1 MTVPGIT
8 TTQLDGALGVLPA
21 SAGRPYAC
29 VGTSSSGTAAT
40 PALYARVSDVVSTFG
55 QGPNV
60 EDACYHIQRTG
71 RPVLITKAAT
81 VTDGSYG
88 TPVNGI
94 TGTSVVAV
102 AASVKPYDLY
112 DFIFEVVTGGTRGTA
127 GIKYRYSLDGGENWS
142 ATIALGTDVAITTAA
157 GNVGLTFAA
166 GTLVAG
172 DRFSVRTV
180 APIYDSTSL
189 LAALTALGQST
200 LPWEIVHVG
209 GAVSATFAGVIES
222 WMTGL
227 AAASKNRA
235 YVCNA
240 RVPAVSE
247 SEATYSSSIG
257 TDFASFT
264 TKHGLICAGACD
276 LPSSVSGRPYR
287 TPASR
292 GIGSRQAVVDVQI
305 NIANIDQGGPIPGAR
320 IRDSLGNV
328 KHHDEAVNPGLDALG
343 FCVLR
348 TWDNEP
354 GVYVNR
360 PRLMSGAT
368 SDFQLMPHR
377 RVMNTGI
384 DTCLAYLRR
393 RLSKDILVDPETG
406 YISEADA
413 TEMEKAANALLLS
426 ALTSQRK
433 ASRAWLV
440 VSRTDNILSTAT
452 INFEL
457 RIVPLGYPD
466 TFVLTA
472 GFVNPA
478 LNAVT
483 A

>member
-21 SAGRPYAC
+21 SAGRPYAV
-29 VGTSSSGTAAT
+29 VGTCSSGTAAT
-40 PALYARVSDVVSTFG
+40 PATYARVTDLVAAAG
-55 QGPNV
+55 QGPAV
-60 EDACYHIQRTG
+60 EDAAYHIQRTG
-71 RPVLITKAAT
+71 RPVMFVKAAT
-81 VTDGSYG
+81 ATDGGYG
-88 TPVNGI
+88 TPVDGI
-94 TGTSVVAV
+94 TGTSDVTVDTDV
-102 AASVKPYDLY
+102 EPHDRY
-112 DFIFEVVTGGTRGTA
+112 DFIFKVVTGGTIGVA
-127 GIKYRYSLDGGENWS
+127 GITYRYSLDGGENWS
-142 ATIALGTDVAITTAA
+142 ATTALGTANALTMTP
-157 GNVGLTFAA
+157 GNVGLDFGA
-166 GTLVAG
+166 GTLIAG
-172 DRFSVRTV
+172 DRLSVRTT
-180 APIYDSTSL
+180 APAYDSTTL
-189 LAALTALGQST
+189 LAALTALGQSA
-200 LPWEIVHVG
+200 LPWEIVHVS
-209 GAVSATFAGVIES
+209 GAVSATLAGVIET
-222 WMTGL
+222 WMLGL

-247 SEATYSSSIG
+247 SESTYATSIG
-257 TDFASFT
+257 TDFGSFV

-276 LPSSVSGRPYR
+276 LPSGVSGRLYR
-287 TPASR
+287 APASR

-305 NIANIDQGGPIPGAR
+305 NIANIDQGGPIAGAK

-328 KHHDEAVNPGLDALG
+328 RHHDETVNPGLDALG

-348 TWDNEP
+348 TWDGEP
-354 GVYVNR
+354 GVFVNR